1 MAKIKMTKTEL
12 KAQQDAL
19 KQFMRF
25 LPMLQ
30 LKKQQLQMEIRKSQA
45 RLRENEEAAEAL
57 RKNIVSWIS
66 LFSDEQAVKL
76 LSSIIEVAGV
86 ETGTANI
93 GGVQVPVFNSIT
105 FNIKEYDLVMEDSW
119 IDDAVEAVKK
129 IIELDEAHKIIEEQF
144 RLLSRELKTTSQR
157 VNLFE
162 KIKIPE
168 CRENIRTIRIAIGNN
183 DTAGV
188 ARSKIAKRK
197 SQEAAA

>member
-12 KAQQDAL
+12 KSQQDAL

-45 RLRENEEAAEAL
+45 RLRENEEAAEQL
-57 RKNIVSWIS
+57 RKDIVSWIS
-66 LFSDEQAVKL
+66 LFSDAHAVKL
-76 LSSIIEVAGV
+76 LSAIIKVKSV
-86 ETGTANI
+86 ETGAANI
-93 GGVQVPVFNSIT
+93 GGVQVPVFKSIS
-105 FNIKEYDLVMEDSW
+105 FSIKEYNLFMEDSW

-162 KIKIPE
+162 KVKIPE
-168 CRENIRTIRIAIGNN
+168 CRENIRVIRIALGNN

>member
-66 LFSDEQAVKL
+66 LFSDEHAVKL
-76 LSSIIEVAGV
+76 LSSIIKVENV
-86 ETGTANI
+86 ETGSANI
-93 GGVQVPVFNSIT
+93 GGVQVPVFSSISFT
-105 FNIKEYDLVMEDSW
+105 IGEYDLVREDSW
-119 IDDAVEAVKK
+119 IDDAVETVKK

-168 CRENIRTIRIAIGNN
+168 CRENIRAIRIAIGNN

>member
-12 KAQQDAL
+12 KSQQDAL

-66 LFSDEQAVKL
+66 LFSDKQAVKL

-105 FNIKEYDLVMEDSW
+105 FNIREYDLVMEDSW
-119 IDDAVEAVKK
+119 IDDGVEAVKK

>member
-66 LFSDEQAVKL
+66 LFSDEHAVKL
-76 LSSIIEVAGV
+76 LSSIIEVASV

-119 IDDAVEAVKK
+119 IDDGVEAVKK

>member
-66 LFSDEQAVKL
+66 LFSDKQAVKL

-105 FNIKEYDLVMEDSW
+105 FNIREYDLVMEDSW
-119 IDDAVEAVKK
+119 IDDGVEAVKK

>member
-119 IDDAVEAVKK
+119 IDDGVEAVKK

>member
-19 KQFMRF
+19 KQFLRF

-45 RLRENEEAAEAL
+45 RLLENEEAGKTIRL
-57 RKNIVSWIS
+57 KLVSWIS
-66 LFSDEQAVKL
+66 LFSDEHAVEL
-76 LSSIIEVAGV
+76 LSSSINV
-86 ETGTANI
+86 ESVDSGTANI
-93 GGVQVPVFNSIT
+93 GGVQVPVFKGVNFSI
-105 FNIKEYDLVMEDSW
+105 KDYDLLMEDSW
-119 IDDAVEAVKK
+119 IDDAVEAVKQV
-129 IIELDEAHKIIEEQF
+129 IELSEAHKIIEEQY
-144 RLLSRELKTTSQR
+144 RLLSRELRTTTQR

-168 CRENIRTIRIAIGNN
+168 CRENIRVIRIALGNN

>member
-45 RLRENEEAAEAL
+45 RLRENEEAAEQL
-57 RKNIVSWIS
+57 RKDIVSWIS
-66 LFSDEQAVKL
+66 LFSDAHAVKL
-76 LSSIIEVAGV
+76 LSAIIKVKSV

-93 GGVQVPVFNSIT
+93 GGVQVPVFKSIS
-105 FNIKEYDLVMEDSW
+105 FSIKEYNLFMEDSW

-157 VNLFE
+157 VNLVE
-162 KIKIPE
+162 KVKIPE
-168 CRENIRTIRIAIGNN
+168 CRENIRVIRIALGNN

>member
-93 GGVQVPVFNSIT
+93 GGVQVPVFNSIN
-105 FNIKEYDLVMEDSW
+105 FNIREYDLVMEDSW
-119 IDDAVEAVKK
+119 IDDGVEAVKK

>member
-45 RLRENEEAAEAL
+45 RLRENEEAAEAV

-66 LFSDEQAVKL
+66 LFSDEHAVKL
-76 LSSIIEVAGV
+76 LSSIIKVENV
-86 ETGTANI
+86 ETGSANI
-93 GGVQVPVFNSIT
+93 GGVQVPVFSSISFT
-105 FNIKEYDLVMEDSW
+105 IGEYDLVKEDSW
-119 IDDAVEAVKK
+119 IDDAVETVKK

>member
-66 LFSDEQAVKL
+66 LFSDKHVVKL

-119 IDDAVEAVKK
+119 IDDGVEAVKK

>member
-66 LFSDEQAVKL
+66 LFSDEHAVKL

-119 IDDAVEAVKK
+119 IDDGVEAVKK

>member
-1 MAKIKMTKTEL
+1 MAKTEL
-12 KAQQDAL
+12 TAQQDAL
-19 KQFMRF
+19 KQVQRF

-45 RLRENEEAAEAL
+45 RLLENEEAAKAIRTKL
-57 RKNIVSWIS
+57 VSWIS
-66 LFSDEQAVKL
+66 LFSDEHAVEL
-76 LSSIIEVAGV
+76 LSSSIKV
-86 ETGTANI
+86 ESVDSGTANI
-93 GGVQVPVFNSIT
+93 GGVQVPVFKSVNFS
-105 FNIKEYDLVMEDSW
+105 IKEYDLFLEDAW
-119 IDDAVEAVKK
+119 IDDAVEAVKQV
-129 IIELDEAHKIIEEQF
+129 IELSEAHKIIEEQF
-144 RLLSRELKTTSQR
+144 RLLSRELRTTTQR

-168 CRENIRTIRIAIGNN
+168 CQANIRTIRIAIGNN